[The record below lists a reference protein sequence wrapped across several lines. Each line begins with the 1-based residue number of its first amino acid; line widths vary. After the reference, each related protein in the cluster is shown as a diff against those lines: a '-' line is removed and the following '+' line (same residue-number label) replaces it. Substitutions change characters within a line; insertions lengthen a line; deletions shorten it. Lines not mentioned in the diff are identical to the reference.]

1 MAAILKAVSDLN
13 VSPFE
18 ASMSRIERRVKK
30 FSTGDLKRLGAGI
43 GAAFSIYAVAR
54 FASEMGKAADEID
67 NLSKATGAS
76 RENIQ
81 ALSVVFEE
89 GGHSGSEILQV
100 LGRLR
105 KNLEEATVNE
115 EYARSIQKLGLSFED
130 VTNLGA
136 DKIFEKIAKALRE
149 NAGNAEMGEA
159 AGNLLGR
166 SYSELAGVMNDLAL
180 EGLDPL
186 RERLLSV
193 SQIMDEDASK
203 AADKLEERYSR
214 LARTIS
220 TTLKKAFL
228 SVVDAFILAGNYWGS
243 GGDKSVLFPP
253 APEDASDP
261 AEDAARAARQAA
273 SAAAMRAMLNKRR
286 DAAIA
291 SANQWFA
298 QQSGKVNVGAVSSA
312 DSLASMGGFIG
323 GQSSP
328 AAKTA
333 ERMLKIA
340 ELQQQRLDRIAK
352 ATESTA
358 TATAKAA
365 DSLEE

>member
-1 MAAILKAVSDLN
+1 MAAILKAISELN

-18 ASMSRIERRVKK
+18 ASMGRIEKRVKK
-30 FSTGDLKRLGAGI
+30 FSTGDLKRMGSQI
-43 GAAFSIYAVAR
+43 GAMFSIYAVGR
-54 FASEMGKAADEID
+54 FISEMGKTADEID
-67 NLSKATGAS
+67 NISKATGAS
-76 RENIQ
+76 RENLQ
-81 ALSVVFEE
+81 ALTVLFEE
-89 GGHSGSEILQV
+89 GGRSGSEILQV

-105 KNLEEATVNE
+105 KNLEEASVNE
-115 EYARSIQKLGLSFED
+115 EYARSIQKLGISFEE
-130 VTNLGA
+130 VTSLGA

-166 SYSELAGVMNDLAL
+166 SYSELAGVMNDLAV

-193 SQIMDEDASK
+193 SQIMGEDAVK
-203 AADKLEERYSR
+203 AANKLEERYSR
-214 LARTIS
+214 LSRTTV
-220 TTLKKAFL
+220 TTLRKWA
-228 SVVDAFILAGNYWGS
+228 LAAGGAVSFVATYWGS
-243 GGDKSVLFPP
+243 GGDKSIMYP
-253 APEDASDP
+253 AAQ
-261 AEDAARAARQAA
+261 EDAADPAKAARQAA
-273 SAAAMRAMLNKRR
+273 SAAAMRAMLTKRR

-298 QQSGKVNVGAVSSA
+298 QQSGKVNVGAVKSA
-312 DSLASMGGFIG
+312 DSLASVGGFIG

-328 AAKTA
+328 AAKAA

-340 ELQQQRLDRIAK
+340 ELHQQQQDRIAK
-352 ATESTA
+352 ATESCA
-358 TATAKAA
+358 IATAKAA